1 MTIRKATIPSK
12 TRIGA
17 HTPLFLRITT
27 PAERRH
33 IQTHPGETFLVPNE
47 ASETGG
53 FPKRDVETIRA
64 YANMLNKNGTFWVV
78 DSRSDG
84 QGGVPRV
91 ALLGPARGEATPGST
106 SQKGPGLTPA
116 APTERNHAHVIH
128 RSH

>member
-47 ASETGG
+47 DSETGG
-53 FPKRDVETIRA
+53 WPQRAVETIRA

-84 QGGVPRV
+84 QGGFLVW
-91 ALLGPARGEATPGST
+91 LSWDQHEAKRRRAVRRR
-106 SQKGPGLTPA
+106 KGQD
-116 APTERNHAHVIH
+116 
-128 RSH
+128 

>member
-1 MTIRKATIPSK
+1 MTIRKASIPNK
-12 TRIGA
+12 ARIGA

-53 FPKRDVETIRA
+53 FPQRAVETIRA

-84 QGGVPRV
+84 QGGFLVG
-91 ALLGPARGEATPGST
+91 LSWDQHEAKRRRAVRRR
-106 SQKGPGLTPA
+106 KGQD
-116 APTERNHAHVIH
+116 
-128 RSH
+128 

>member
-1 MTIRKATIPSK
+1 MTIRKAAIPSK

-47 ASETGG
+47 DSETGG
-53 FPKRDVETIRA
+53 WPQRAVETIRA
-64 YANMLNKNGTFWVV
+64 YANSLNKNGTFWVV

-84 QGGVPRV
+84 QGGFLVWLSWDQ
-91 ALLGPARGEATPGST
+91 AEA
-106 SQKGPGLTPA
+106 KRRRA
-116 APTERNHAHVIH
+116 VKRRKRNQD
-128 RSH
+128 